1 MSSTTT
7 TDEKLVTTKLARA
20 TLKLIRIIAAITGKR
35 QYQVVDDLVK
45 KEYEEQMSIMSW
57 Y

>member
-1 MSSTTT
+1 MSSTAT